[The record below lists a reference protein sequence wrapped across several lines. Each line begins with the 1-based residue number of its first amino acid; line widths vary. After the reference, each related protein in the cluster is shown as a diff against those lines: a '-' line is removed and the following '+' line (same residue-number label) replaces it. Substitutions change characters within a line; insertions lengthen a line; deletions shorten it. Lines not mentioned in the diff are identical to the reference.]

1 MSNFCDAICV
11 LFVPERNATFTM
23 ENLGSFS
30 FHAVQ
35 YAAKRMLEGGTVKM
49 KPGVDAAH
57 AQYSYA
63 EIAAKAGT
71 G

>member
-1 MSNFCDAICV
+1 
-11 LFVPERNATFTM
+11 
-23 ENLGSFS
+23 
-30 FHAVQ
+30 
-35 YAAKRMLEGGTVKM
+35 MLEGGTVKM
-49 KPGVDAAH
+49 KPGVDGVY